1 MLYLCN
7 MDIRIV
13 KYEDYDMLKEWWSFW
28 RFPAPSPLLLPQ
40 YEEGLF
46 NGLLISEKGKD
57 LASGFL
63 YETNSG
69 IAWIEF
75 IVTNPKTTSEERNKA
90 ILKLLEELSNSANE
104 LGFLTIFSSI
114 KNENLINKYI
124 ENGFSIGTKGTSELI
139 KIL

>member
-46 NGLLISEKGKD
+46 NGLLISEEGRD

-90 ILKLLEELSNSANE
+90 ILKLLEQLSNSAKE
-104 LGFLTIFSSI
+104 LGFLTIFSSV

-124 ENGFSIGTKGTSELI
+124 ENGFSIGTKGTNELI

>member
-1 MLYLCN
+1 

-13 KYEDYDMLKEWWSFW
+13 KYEDYDILKEWWSFW

-90 ILKLLEELSNSANE
+90 ILKLLEELSNSAKE
-104 LGFLTIFSSI
+104 LGFLTIFSSV